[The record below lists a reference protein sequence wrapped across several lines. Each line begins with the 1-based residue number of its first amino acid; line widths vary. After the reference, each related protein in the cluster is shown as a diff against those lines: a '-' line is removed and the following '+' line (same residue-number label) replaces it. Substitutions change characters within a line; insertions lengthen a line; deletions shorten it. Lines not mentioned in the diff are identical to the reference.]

1 MEIVGLVGITPQQTL
16 TIKNTSMTYK
26 QLREAID
33 WFSEDQLN
41 QDVTIHHGIMDE
53 YFAANSLEMQ
63 KGNDV
68 LDDGHYMLKI
78 SGI

>member
-1 MEIVGLVGITPQQTL
+1 
-16 TIKNTSMTYK
+16 MTYK

-41 QDVTIHHGIMDE
+41 QEVTIHHTNMDK
-53 YFAANSLEMQ
+53 YFSAYNLEMQ

-68 LDDGHYMLKI
+68 LRDGQHMLKI
-78 SGI
+78 SEV